1 MEWRETQSLVIPGW
15 CLIMIINNAGRR
27 GCGVVGGGQAFTRLH
42 CYTGWHTHYTHITH
56 SYTHY
61 PDWGEGRLE
70 TEFPSPEYDLS
81 RWCGEAGDQ
90 RGGGAIAA
98 WVGPLLFWYTSGFI
112 FLLPISQF
120 PFSDNVIKEQNGS
133 NIFARPSIFWFKNR

>member
-1 MEWRETQSLVIPGW
+1 MLGDGDVEWWE
-15 CLIMIINNAGRR
+15 
-27 GCGVVGGGQAFTRLH
+27 GVRLLH
-42 CYTGWHTHYTHITH
+42 AYTGTPADTHITH

-81 RWCGEAGDQ
+81 RWCGEAGDR

-98 WVGPLLFWYTSGFI
+98 WVGPLLF
-112 FLLPISQF
+112 
-120 PFSDNVIKEQNGS
+120 
-133 NIFARPSIFWFKNR
+133 